1 MTNVRNLI
9 FMVILLVI
17 GPLSAWLYLK
27 LMDHL
32 ERRKK
37 DASHD

>member
-1 MTNVRNLI
+1 MINVRGPI
-9 FMVILLVI
+9 FVAILLVI

-27 LMDHL
+27 LMDHW

-37 DASHD
+37 NASHD